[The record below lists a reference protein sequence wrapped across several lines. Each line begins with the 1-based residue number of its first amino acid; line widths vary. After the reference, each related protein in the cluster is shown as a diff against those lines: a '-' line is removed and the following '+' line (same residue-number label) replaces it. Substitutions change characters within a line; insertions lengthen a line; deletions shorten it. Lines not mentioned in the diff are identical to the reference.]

1 MVNYISLGATSRFLR
16 CILSPIV
23 NSASESTLEK
33 VTFAKSVKTITER
46 LIERTVK
53 MQQAAKK
60 QGRPFL
66 PYKHTGRGRP
76 KESIL
81 RAFIFYL
88 KYSKA
93 RHVLKECKERDITI
107 TQYFDDLVS
116 KDIDLKLRKV
126 N

>member
-53 MQQAAKK
+53 MLQAAKK

-66 PYKHTGRGRP
+66 PFKHARRGRP

-81 RAFIFYL
+81 RAFISILNTQKHVMFL
-88 KYSKA
+88 KNV
-93 RHVLKECKERDITI
+93 RNVI
-107 TQYFDDLVS
+107 
-116 KDIDLKLRKV
+116 
-126 N
+126 